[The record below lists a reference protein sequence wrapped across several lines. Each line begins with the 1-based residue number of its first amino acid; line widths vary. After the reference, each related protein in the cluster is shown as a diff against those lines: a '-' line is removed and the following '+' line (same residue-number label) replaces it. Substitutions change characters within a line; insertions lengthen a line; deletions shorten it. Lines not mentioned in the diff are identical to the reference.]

1 MLVGI
6 QDEILRLQSKGLLA
20 GLLADKT
27 TRANIIWATDAYKD
41 LGPAYARDQ
50 AMEPG
55 LITGRHSDVIK
66 TRARK
71 AMEHQSERTRKHA
84 EVFTPLWVC
93 QKMLSFGDAEAFGG
107 RDPFFT
113 EETAAE
119 RFFTENNR
127 WQAYVDARR
136 LEITC
141 GEAPF
146 LVQRY
151 DAATGEMIPLA
162 DRQGLLDRKLRLVNA
177 YAEDEVTW
185 FKWAV
190 RAFQAT
196 YGYELTGDNL
206 LIARVNLLMTFE
218 DALMARWVRKPT
230 AHEYRKII
238 KTIAWNIWQMDGLTG
253 GLPFAQAAQAD
264 RQMDLFSL
272 LDPGP
277 EEDSPNPAP
286 DCRIYNWR
294 ADRSLAYNDLTQGGN
309 GMKFDFIIGN
319 PPYQDET
326 LGDNK
331 GYAPPI
337 YHLFMDAAYQV
348 ADKVELIH
356 PARFLFNAG
365 STPKSWNEKMLN
377 DKHFKII
384 SYQQASGQIFSATDI
399 KGGIAISYR
408 DAVNEFGAIET
419 FTPYD
424 ELNKILHKIINH
436 EAFSPL
442 SEVVSTRALY
452 RLTDVMHKEH
462 PEALGQLSKGHP
474 YDMSTNIFD
483 RLPQIFHEEKPNDNY
498 EYIQILGRKNNS
510 RIYQWMRK
518 DYLKENSNIYKYKVI
533 LPKANGSGALG
544 EVIPTPLI
552 GSPLIGF
559 TETFISVGEV
569 DTREEAEAILKYI
582 KSKFART
589 LLGVLKITQD
599 NTRQTWR
606 KVPLQDFSAKSDIDW
621 SGSVADID
629 RQLYAKY
636 GLSDEEVDFIETH
649 VKEMV

>member
-41 LGPAYARDQ
+41 LGPAYALDR

-107 RDPFFT
+107 RDPFLT

-218 DALMARWVRKPT
+218 DALMARWARKPT

-319 PPYQDET
+319 PPYQET
-326 LGDNK
+326 LLNTSDK
-331 GYAPPI
+331 PI
-337 YHLFMDAAYQV
+337 YNKFMDAAYLV
-348 ADKVELIH
+348 ANKVELIH

-365 STPKSWNEKMLN
+365 KTPKAWNEKMLT
-377 DKHFKII
+377 DPHLKVI
-384 SYQQASGQIFSATDI
+384 SYESDSNKVFPNTDI
-399 KGGIAISYR
+399 KGGVAVTYR
-408 DAVNEFGAIET
+408 DSTKNFGIIDS
-419 FTPYD
+419 FTPYE
-424 ELNKILHKIINH
+424 ELNSILHKVKNNTSFRSIQDIVVTSFAYHYTDKLH
-436 EAFSPL
+436 EDFPDA
-442 SEVVSTRALY
+442 AL
-452 RLTDVMHKEH
+452 R
-462 PEALGQLSKGHP
+462 LSKGHA
-474 YDMSTNIFD
+474 YDLKSNAFD
-483 RLPQIFHEEKPNDNY
+483 KLSDVFRDIKPKDGQ
-498 EYIQILGRKNNS
+498 EYIRILGRQNNE
-510 RIYQWMRK
+510 RKLKFIRK
-518 DYLKENSNIYKYKVI
+518 DYVNEVENLYKYKI
-533 LPKANGSGALG
+533 FMPKANGTGAFG
-544 EVIPTPLI
+544 EILTLPEISEPGVGGTE
-552 GSPLIGF
+552 SFVSIGF
-559 TETFISVGEV
+559 FDSL
-569 DTREEAEAILKYI
+569 EEARNLLQYI
-582 KSKFART
+582 KTKFMRA
-589 LLGVLKITQD
+589 LLGVAKITQD
-599 NTRQTWR
+599 LTPAKW
-606 KVPLQDFSAKSDIDW
+606 KYVPLQDFSAKSDIDW

>member
-41 LGPAYARDQ
+41 LGPAYARDR

-107 RDPFFT
+107 RDPFLT

-218 DALMARWVRKPT
+218 DALMARWARKPT

-319 PPYQDET
+319 PPYQET
-326 LGDNK
+326 LLNTSDK
-331 GYAPPI
+331 PI
-337 YHLFMDAAYQV
+337 YNKFMDAAYLV
-348 ADKVELIH
+348 ANKVELIH

-365 STPKSWNEKMLN
+365 KTPKAWNEKMLT
-377 DKHFKII
+377 DPHLKVI
-384 SYQQASGQIFSATDI
+384 SYESDSNKVFPNTDI
-399 KGGIAISYR
+399 KGGVAVTYR
-408 DAVNEFGAIET
+408 DSTKNFGIIDS
-419 FTPYD
+419 FTPYE
-424 ELNKILHKIINH
+424 ELNSILHKVKNNTSFRSIQDIVVTSFAYHYTDKLH
-436 EAFSPL
+436 EDFPDA
-442 SEVVSTRALY
+442 AL
-452 RLTDVMHKEH
+452 R
-462 PEALGQLSKGHP
+462 LSKGHA
-474 YDMSTNIFD
+474 YDLKSNAFD
-483 RLPQIFHEEKPNDNY
+483 KLSDVFRDIKPKDGQ
-498 EYIQILGRKNNS
+498 EYIRILGRQNNE
-510 RIYQWMRK
+510 RKLKFIRK
-518 DYLKENSNIYKYKVI
+518 DYVNEVENLYKYKI
-533 LPKANGSGALG
+533 FMPKANGTGAFG
-544 EVIPTPLI
+544 EILTLPEISEPGVGGTE
-552 GSPLIGF
+552 SFVSIGF
-559 TETFISVGEV
+559 FDSL
-569 DTREEAEAILKYI
+569 EEARNLLQYI
-582 KSKFART
+582 KTKFMRA
-589 LLGVLKITQD
+589 LLGVAKITQD
-599 NTRQTWR
+599 LTPAKW
-606 KVPLQDFSAKSDIDW
+606 KYVPLQDFSAKSDIDW

>member
-41 LGPAYARDQ
+41 LGPAYARDR

-107 RDPFFT
+107 RDPFLT
-113 EETAAE
+113 EERPAE

-177 YAEDEVTW
+177 YAEDEANW

-218 DALMARWVRKPT
+218 DALMARWARKPT

-384 SYQQASGQIFSATDI
+384 SYQQASGQIFPATDI

-408 DAVNEFGAIET
+408 DCQQKFDAIET
-419 FTPYD
+419 FVVFE
-424 ELNKILHKIINH
+424 ELRSIMYKVRHAYSK
-436 EAFSPL
+436 SL
-442 SEVVSTRALY
+442 SNQVYPAESY
-452 RLTDVMHKEH
+452 KLTDK
-462 PEALGQLSKGHP
+462 
-474 YDMSTNIFD
+474 
-483 RLPQIFHEEKPNDNY
+483 
-498 EYIQILGRKNNS
+498 
-510 RIYQWMRK
+510 
-518 DYLKENSNIYKYKVI
+518 
-533 LPKANGSGALG
+533 
-544 EVIPTPLI
+544 
-552 GSPLIGF
+552 
-559 TETFISVGEV
+559 
-569 DTREEAEAILKYI
+569 
-582 KSKFART
+582 
-589 LLGVLKITQD
+589 
-599 NTRQTWR
+599 
-606 KVPLQDFSAKSDIDW
+606 LQDRKS
-621 SGSVADID
+621 V
-629 RQLYAKY
+629 
-636 GLSDEEVDFIETH
+636 V
-649 VKEMV
+649 

>member
-41 LGPAYARDQ
+41 LGPAYARDR
-50 AMEPG
+50 AMEPS

-107 RDPFFT
+107 RDPFLI
-113 EETAAE
+113 EERPAE

-162 DRQGLLDRKLRLVNA
+162 DRQGFLDRKLRLVNA
-177 YAEDEVTW
+177 YAEDEATW

-218 DALMARWVRKPT
+218 DALMARWARKPT

-319 PPYQDET
+319 PPYQDE
-326 LGDNK
+326 GN
-331 GYAPPI
+331 GEFRNYAPPI
-337 YHLFMDAAYQV
+337 YNLFLDSTYKIG
-348 ADKVELIH
+348 DIVELIH

-365 STPKSWNEKMLN
+365 STPKEWNRKMLDDEHLKVLFYESN
-377 DKHFKII
+377 SNK
-384 SYQQASGQIFSATDI
+384 IFSDTDI
-399 KGGIAISYR
+399 KGGIAITYR
-408 DAVNEFGAIET
+408 DKDRNFGKIDT
-419 FTPYD
+419 FTAYP
-424 ELNKILHKIINH
+424 ELNAILKKVKNKYDFKSLTEIV
-436 EAFSPL
+436 FSRT
-442 SEVVSTRALY
+442 SY
-452 RLTDVMHKEH
+452 KLTDKMHDDIPDAIKK
-462 PEALGQLSKGHP
+462 LSKGHA
-474 YDMSTNIFD
+474 YDMSSNIFQ
-483 RLPQIFHEEKPNDNY
+483 RLPEIFFVKPPKNEEKY
-498 EYIQILGRKNNS
+498 ALILGRENNQ
-510 RIYQWMRK
+510 RT
-518 DYLKENSNIYKYKVI
+518 YKYIREDYINNVENYLTYKVFI
-533 LPKANGSGALG
+533 AQANGSGTFG
-544 EVIPTPLI
+544 EPLSSLI
-552 GSPLIGF
+552 VEGGGVGS
-559 TETFISVGEV
+559 TESFISIGNF
-569 DTREEAEAILKYI
+569 DTEQEAIALKKYI
-582 KSKFART
+582 KTKFSRAM
-589 LLGVLKITQD
+589 LGVLKVTQ
-599 NTRQTWR
+599 NGNKPVW
-606 KVPLQDFSAKSDIDW
+606 KYVPLQDFSAKSDIDW

>member
-41 LGPAYARDQ
+41 LGPAYARDR

-107 RDPFFT
+107 RDPFLT

-218 DALMARWVRKPT
+218 DALMARWARKPT

-319 PPYQDET
+319 PPYQET
-326 LGDNK
+326 LLNTSDK
-331 GYAPPI
+331 PI
-337 YHLFMDAAYQV
+337 YNKFMDAAYLV
-348 ADKVELIH
+348 ANKVELIH

-365 STPKSWNEKMLN
+365 KTPKAWNEKMLT
-377 DKHFKII
+377 DPHLKVI
-384 SYQQASGQIFSATDI
+384 SYESDSNKVFPNTDI
-399 KGGIAISYR
+399 KGGVAVTYR
-408 DAVNEFGAIET
+408 DSTKNFGIIDS
-419 FTPYD
+419 FTPYE
-424 ELNKILHKIINH
+424 ELNSILHKVKNNTSFRSIQDIVVTSFAYHYTDKLH
-436 EAFSPL
+436 EDFPDA
-442 SEVVSTRALY
+442 AL
-452 RLTDVMHKEH
+452 R
-462 PEALGQLSKGHP
+462 LSKGHA
-474 YDMSTNIFD
+474 YDLKSNAFD
-483 RLPQIFHEEKPNDNY
+483 KLSDVFRDIKPKDGQ
-498 EYIQILGRKNNS
+498 EYIRILGRQNNE
-510 RIYQWMRK
+510 RKLKFIRK
-518 DYLKENSNIYKYKVI
+518 DYVNEVENLYKYKI
-533 LPKANGSGALG
+533 FMSKANGTGAFG
-544 EVIPTPLI
+544 EILTLPEISEPGVGGTE
-552 GSPLIGF
+552 SFVSIGF
-559 TETFISVGEV
+559 FDSL
-569 DTREEAEAILKYI
+569 EEARNLLQYI
-582 KSKFART
+582 KTKFMRA
-589 LLGVLKITQD
+589 LLGVAKITQD
-599 NTRQTWR
+599 LTPAKW
-606 KVPLQDFSAKSDIDW
+606 KYVPLQDFSAKSDIDW

>member
-41 LGPAYARDQ
+41 LGPAYARDR

-107 RDPFFT
+107 RDPFLI
-113 EETAAE
+113 EERPAE

-218 DALMARWVRKPT
+218 DALMARWARKPT

-319 PPYQDET
+319 PPYQET
-326 LGDNK
+326 LLNTSDK
-331 GYAPPI
+331 PI
-337 YHLFMDAAYQV
+337 YNKFMDAAYLV
-348 ADKVELIH
+348 ANKVELIH

-365 STPKSWNEKMLN
+365 KTPKAWNEKMLT
-377 DKHFKII
+377 DPHLKVI
-384 SYQQASGQIFSATDI
+384 SYESDSNKVFPNTDI
-399 KGGIAISYR
+399 KGGVAVTYR
-408 DAVNEFGAIET
+408 DSTKNFGIIDS
-419 FTPYD
+419 FTPYE
-424 ELNKILHKIINH
+424 ELNSILHRVKNNTSFRSIQDIVVTSFAYHYTDKLH
-436 EAFSPL
+436 EDFPDA
-442 SEVVSTRALY
+442 AL
-452 RLTDVMHKEH
+452 R
-462 PEALGQLSKGHP
+462 LSKGHA
-474 YDMSTNIFD
+474 YDLKSNAFD
-483 RLPQIFHEEKPNDNY
+483 KLSDVFRDIKPKDGQ
-498 EYIQILGRKNNS
+498 EYIRILGRQNNE
-510 RIYQWMRK
+510 RKLKFIRK
-518 DYLKENSNIYKYKVI
+518 DYVNEVENLYKYKI
-533 LPKANGSGALG
+533 FMPKANGTGAFG
-544 EVIPTPLI
+544 EILTLPEISEPGVGGTE
-552 GSPLIGF
+552 SFVSIGF
-559 TETFISVGEV
+559 FDSL
-569 DTREEAEAILKYI
+569 EEARNLLQYI
-582 KSKFART
+582 KTKFMRA
-589 LLGVLKITQD
+589 LLGVAKITQD
-599 NTRQTWR
+599 LTPAKW
-606 KVPLQDFSAKSDIDW
+606 KYVPLQDFSAKSDIDW
-621 SGSVADID
+621 SGSVAEID

>member
-107 RDPFFT
+107 WDPFLI
-113 EETAAE
+113 EERPAE

-162 DRQGLLDRKLRLVNA
+162 DRQGFLDRKLRLVNA
-177 YAEDEVTW
+177 YAEDEATW

-218 DALMARWVRKPT
+218 DALMARWARKPT

-253 GLPFAQAAQAD
+253 GLPFAQTAQAD

-277 EEDSPNPAP
+277 EEDSPNPVP

-294 ADRSLAYNDLTQGGN
+294 VDRSLAYNDLTQGGN

-319 PPYQDET
+319 PPYQET
-326 LGDNK
+326 LLNTSDK
-331 GYAPPI
+331 PI
-337 YHLFMDAAYQV
+337 YNKFMDAAYLV
-348 ADKVELIH
+348 ANKVELIH

-365 STPKSWNEKMLN
+365 KTPKAWNEKMLT
-377 DKHFKII
+377 DPHLKVI
-384 SYQQASGQIFSATDI
+384 SYESDSNKVFPNTDI
-399 KGGIAISYR
+399 KGGVAVTYR
-408 DAVNEFGAIET
+408 DSTKNFGIIDS
-419 FTPYD
+419 FTPYE
-424 ELNKILHKIINH
+424 ELNSILHRVKNNTSFRSIQDIVVTSFAYHYTDKLH
-436 EAFSPL
+436 EDFPDA
-442 SEVVSTRALY
+442 AL
-452 RLTDVMHKEH
+452 R
-462 PEALGQLSKGHP
+462 LSKGHA
-474 YDMSTNIFD
+474 YDIKSNAFD
-483 RLPQIFHEEKPNDNY
+483 KLSDVFRDIKPKDGQD
-498 EYIQILGRKNNS
+498 YIRILGRQNNE
-510 RIYQWMRK
+510 RKLKFIRK
-518 DYLKENSNIYKYKVI
+518 DYVNEVENLYKYKI
-533 LPKANGSGALG
+533 FMPKANGTGAFG
-544 EVIPTPLI
+544 EILTLPEISEPGVGGTE
-552 GSPLIGF
+552 SFVSIGF
-559 TETFISVGEV
+559 FDSL
-569 DTREEAEAILKYI
+569 EEARNLLQYI
-582 KSKFART
+582 KTKFMRA
-589 LLGVLKITQD
+589 LLGVAKITQD
-599 NTRQTWR
+599 LTPAKW
-606 KVPLQDFSAKSDIDW
+606 KYVPLQDFSAKSDIDW